1 MTTPTSKVALV
12 TGGAGGLGRAMC
24 ARLVADG
31 FRVGVADLDA
41 TRAQAVAAK
50 IGPQALGIALD
61 VTSEASWVSALT
73 QLQSAFGPMD
83 VLVNNAGYLNPANI
97 EDLTLE
103 DWQRTQR
110 INCDGVFLG
119 CKSAV
124 AAMKQRGGV
133 IINMS
138 STMGVRGMP
147 KHPAYSASKAAVRLL
162 TQSVAKHCGEQ
173 GYKIRVVAVL
183 PGAVETDMLRKNIP
197 ATMSEAD
204 YFAEVRA
211 RHPVGRIGTPDDI
224 AAAIS
229 FLVSDQASFITGTDF
244 VVDGGSS
251 M

>member
-1 MTTPTSKVALV
+1 MTAPISKVALV
-12 TGGAGGLGRAMC
+12 TGGAGGLGRTMC
-24 ARLVADG
+24 VRLVADG

-41 TRAQAVAAK
+41 ARAQAVAAK
-50 IGPQALGIALD
+50 IGSQALGIALD
-61 VTSEASWVSALT
+61 VTSEASWTNALA

-83 VLVNNAGYLNPANI
+83 ALVNNAGYLNPATI

-103 DWQRTQR
+103 DWRRTQCV
-110 INCDGVFLG
+110 NGDGVFLG
-119 CKSAV
+119 CKFAV
-124 AAMKQRGGV
+124 AAMKARGGV
-133 IINMS
+133 IINLS
-138 STMGVRGMP
+138 STMGLRGMA

-173 GYKIRVVAVL
+173 GYNIRVVAVL

-197 ATMSEAD
+197 ANMSEAD

>member
-110 INCDGVFLG
+110 INGDGVFLG